1 MIRPGFLDIEL
12 RQNLIELARDGLA
25 AHRLARRANALVL
38 LDDGMS
44 CEAIAKVLLLD
55 DDTIRTWYRLYEG
68 DGIEGLTNFSYEGS
82 ACQLSGEQQ
91 EKLKAWVAT
100 ALPRTTRQVGAWIEN
115 EFGVVYEG
123 RSGLIA
129 LLHRLGLEYHKP
141 NVIPR
146 KLDEEKQKAFIE
158 GYEKLLNS
166 LGDDEAVLFAD
177 AVHPTHAARPVGC
190 WAPSQEKLAIEQTSG
205 RQRINIHG
213 AIDLETG
220 QTRMIEA
227 LTIDAASTIRLL
239 QSIEAFY
246 PMLALIH
253 VFLDN
258 ARYHHAKLVQEW
270 LALPGRRIKLHFI
283 PTYCP
288 HLNPIERLWGLMH
301 RNVTHNKC
309 YATCAQFADA
319 TLSFLREKV
328 PGNWAD
334 LCDSSPTISASSTQR
349 IFGRERGITI
359 PHFCENPKTPLAKRR
374 DPDFTE
380 RMIRPGFLDIE
391 LRQNLIELARDG
403 LAAHRLARRAN
414 ALVLLDDG
422 MSCQAIAKVL
432 LLDDDTIRT
441 WYRLY
446 EEDGIEGLT
455 NFSYEG
461 SACQLSGEQQEKLK
475 AWVATALPR
484 TTRQVGAWIEN
495 EFGVVYEG
503 RSGLIALLHRLGLEY
518 HKPNVIPRKLDE
530 EKQKAFIEGYE
541 KLLNSLGD
549 DEAVLFAD
557 AVHPTHAARPV
568 GCWAPSQEK
577 LAIEQTSGRQR
588 INIHG
593 AIDLQTGQTR
603 MIEAL
608 TIDAASTIRLLQS
621 IEALYP
627 MLALIHV
634 FLDNARY
641 HHAKLVQEWL
651 ALPGRRIKLHFIPTY
666 CPHLNPIERL
676 WGLMHRNVTHN
687 KCYATCAQFADA
699 TLSFLREKV
708 PGNWADLCDLVTD
721 NFRVI
726 NPKDFRVMT

>member
-55 DDTIRTWYRLYEG
+55 DDTIRTWYRLYEE
-68 DGIEGLTNFSYEGS
+68 DGIEGLTNFSYGGS

-190 WAPSQEKLAIEQTSG
+190 WAPSREKLAIEQTSG

-213 AIDLETG
+213 AIDLE
-220 QTRMIEA
+220 
-227 LTIDAASTIRLL
+227 
-239 QSIEAFY
+239 
-246 PMLALIH
+246 
-253 VFLDN
+253 
-258 ARYHHAKLVQEW
+258 
-270 LALPGRRIKLHFI
+270 
-283 PTYCP
+283 
-288 HLNPIERLWGLMH
+288 
-301 RNVTHNKC
+301 
-309 YATCAQFADA
+309 
-319 TLSFLREKV
+319 
-328 PGNWAD
+328 
-334 LCDSSPTISASSTQR
+334 
-349 IFGRERGITI
+349 
-359 PHFCENPKTPLAKRR
+359 
-374 DPDFTE
+374 
-380 RMIRPGFLDIE
+380 
-391 LRQNLIELARDG
+391 
-403 LAAHRLARRAN
+403 
-414 ALVLLDDG
+414 
-422 MSCQAIAKVL
+422 
-432 LLDDDTIRT
+432 
-441 WYRLY
+441 
-446 EEDGIEGLT
+446 
-455 NFSYEG
+455 
-461 SACQLSGEQQEKLK
+461 
-475 AWVATALPR
+475 
-484 TTRQVGAWIEN
+484 
-495 EFGVVYEG
+495 
-503 RSGLIALLHRLGLEY
+503 
-518 HKPNVIPRKLDE
+518 
-530 EKQKAFIEGYE
+530 
-541 KLLNSLGD
+541 
-549 DEAVLFAD
+549 
-557 AVHPTHAARPV
+557 
-568 GCWAPSQEK
+568 
-577 LAIEQTSGRQR
+577 
-588 INIHG
+588 
-593 AIDLQTGQTR
+593 TGQTR

-708 PGNWADLCDLVTD
+708 PGNWADLCDSVTD

>member
-1 MIRPGFLDIEL
+1 MHSAGELVEIDFNNPPAQVSLKSCEALGNLRPSGPAVISVPQLRENPKTPLAKRRDPDSTERMIRPGFLDIES

-44 CEAIAKVLLLD
+44 CE
-55 DDTIRTWYRLYEG
+55 
-68 DGIEGLTNFSYEGS
+68 
-82 ACQLSGEQQ
+82 
-91 EKLKAWVAT
+91 
-100 ALPRTTRQVGAWIEN
+100 
-115 EFGVVYEG
+115 
-123 RSGLIA
+123 
-129 LLHRLGLEYHKP
+129 
-141 NVIPR
+141 
-146 KLDEEKQKAFIE
+146 
-158 GYEKLLNS
+158 
-166 LGDDEAVLFAD
+166 
-177 AVHPTHAARPVGC
+177 
-190 WAPSQEKLAIEQTSG
+190 
-205 RQRINIHG
+205 
-213 AIDLETG
+213 
-220 QTRMIEA
+220 
-227 LTIDAASTIRLL
+227 
-239 QSIEAFY
+239 
-246 PMLALIH
+246 
-253 VFLDN
+253 
-258 ARYHHAKLVQEW
+258 
-270 LALPGRRIKLHFI
+270 
-283 PTYCP
+283 
-288 HLNPIERLWGLMH
+288 
-301 RNVTHNKC
+301 
-309 YATCAQFADA
+309 
-319 TLSFLREKV
+319 
-328 PGNWAD
+328 
-334 LCDSSPTISASSTQR
+334 
-349 IFGRERGITI
+349 
-359 PHFCENPKTPLAKRR
+359 
-374 DPDFTE
+374 
-380 RMIRPGFLDIE
+380 
-391 LRQNLIELARDG
+391 
-403 LAAHRLARRAN
+403 
-414 ALVLLDDG
+414 
-422 MSCQAIAKVL
+422 AIAKVL

-530 EKQKAFIEGYE
+530 EKQRAFIEGYE

-593 AIDLQTGQTR
+593 AIDLETGQTR

-708 PGNWADLCDLVTD
+708 PGNWADLCNSVTD
-721 NFRVI
+721 NFRII
-726 NPKDFRVMT
+726 NPKDFRVMSEGVWKRVNPNPCVCNHVAWTCSAARYGSGIARTSPRASRRRATACRRGSSEGREGKASRGATPRNDFAS